1 MLPLSN
7 LLVFQTHL
15 ESFTKYG
22 SLGTSLGDRFD
33 LDIGSNS
40 HITVVDMEVVR
51 EGALVSLL
59 CFEGGR
65 SAYPHITDG
74 KAETQK
80 WKMTIKVLHP
90 ILE

>member
-15 ESFTKYG
+15 ENFTKYG

-40 HITVVDMEVVR
+40 YLTVVDMEVVR
-51 EGALVSLL
+51 KLL
-59 CFEGGR
+59 YLCYVLREVGLLIPTLQVAKLR
-65 SAYPHITDG
+65 SRNG
-74 KAETQK
+74 K
-80 WKMTIKVLHP
+80 
-90 ILE
+90 